1 MSYSK
6 KMMRLALLMAGS
18 LLAIQVQARGLDEWH
33 FGGQLSYVSGISDV
47 TDLYEKNYNATNT
60 YTYVKI
66 HLLIPVGI
74 QFAANYQW
82 KTGLRADFGVG
93 PAFYMSSS
101 DSSNNS
107 NNYAHV
113 DLHHYEVPVSATI
126 GYSFAPH
133 ADVSP
138 YLRAGFAY
146 HIAGGTYYEGSTP
159 GLFAAAGIEFSRTH
173 AVRYVLEA
181 ALDKS
186 KVEFDNFNCPSS
198 GYCAAR
204 VDLNTYNAL
213 VSFGAKF

>member
-6 KMMRLALLMAGS
+6 KIMRFAILLVIGLAA
-18 LLAIQVQARGLDEWH
+18 AQVQARGVDDWH

-60 YTYVKI
+60 YSYVKI

-93 PAFYMSSS
+93 PAFYMNSNSS
-101 DSSNNS
+101 S

-113 DLHHYEVPVSATI
+113 DLHHYEVPISATI
-126 GYSFAPH
+126 GYTFAPH
-133 ADVSP
+133 ADISP
-138 YLRAGFAY
+138 YVRGGFSY

-159 GLFAAAGIEFSRTH
+159 GVFAAAGIEFSRTH

-198 GYCAAR
+198 GYCASR